1 MEPDETRRARHEEHP
16 GRYQLRVRGHLGP
29 RWAALFDGMTLTPE
43 DDGTTLI
50 DGVVEDQAALHAV
63 LRQIRDLGLE
73 LVSVSRGPPL

>member
-1 MEPDETRRARHEEHP
+1 MEPDETDQARHEEHP

-29 RWAALFDGMTLTPE
+29 RWAARFDGMTLTPE
-43 DDGTTLI
+43 EDGTTLI